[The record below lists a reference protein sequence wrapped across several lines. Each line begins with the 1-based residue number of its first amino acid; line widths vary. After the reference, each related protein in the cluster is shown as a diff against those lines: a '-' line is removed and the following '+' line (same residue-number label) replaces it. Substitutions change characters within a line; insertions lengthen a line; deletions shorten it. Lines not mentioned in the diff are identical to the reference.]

1 MFSSEEVA
9 LYSSQIILPKF
20 TAKGQKL
27 LKKSNVLLVGCGGLG
42 SVCALYLIR
51 AGLGKITLLDH
62 DKVELKNLQRQILY
76 TNKDIHQ
83 SKVKVAKKKLFLS
96 NPYVEIQAINKKFN
110 FLKNKDSLAVKCNYD
125 LILDCSDNYAT
136 KKSINSYSL
145 YYKIPAVFA
154 AAVGW
159 SGFFFSVF
167 PYKSACYECFYR
179 KPIADTPCDQ
189 EGIVGPLVGVI
200 GCWQALEAIK
210 ILLKLKEH
218 SFGKVYFWD
227 GLYNKNYIIN
237 VSKKKDCSACFKK

>member
-1 MFSSEEVA
+1 MFSPEEVG

-20 TAKGQKL
+20 KAQGQKK
-27 LKKSNVLLVGCGGLG
+27 LKNSNILLVGCGGLG

-51 AGLGKITLLDH
+51 AGVGKITLVDH

-76 TNKDIHQ
+76 TTKDINQ

-96 NPYVEIQAINKKFN
+96 NPYIEIQAINKKFN
-110 FLKNKDSLAVKCNYD
+110 FLKNKDFPFFGNNYD
-125 LILDCSDNYAT
+125 LVLDCSDNHFT
-136 KKSINSYSL
+136 KKSINAYSL

-167 PYKSACYECFYR
+167 PYKSACYECFYN
-179 KPIADTPCDQ
+179 KNIPDTPCEE
-189 EGIVGPLVGVI
+189 EGIVGPLVGAI
-200 GCWQALEAIK
+200 GCQQALESIK

-227 GLYNKNYIIN
+227 GLYNKNYAMKIFPQKN
-237 VSKKKDCSACFKK
+237 CPACFKK